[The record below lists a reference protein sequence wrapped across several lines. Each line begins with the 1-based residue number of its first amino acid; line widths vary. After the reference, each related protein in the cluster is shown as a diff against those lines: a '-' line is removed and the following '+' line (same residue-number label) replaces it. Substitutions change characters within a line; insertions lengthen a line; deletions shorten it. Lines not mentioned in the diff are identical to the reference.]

1 MKSMNNE
8 RQITRKEK
16 KRKKKDIIN
25 ERKKKEGK
33 EIGVGTVSKGR
44 N

>member
-8 RQITRKEK
+8 RQITRKE
-16 KRKKKDIIN
+16 KDIIN

-33 EIGVGTVSKGR
+33 EIGVVTISKGR